1 MTTSQTL
8 RPLSSPAATSAPSRR
23 QVLAAAAGLALTPAL
38 PGAAWAQA
46 KYPNKAVTMII
57 PYPAGG
63 PSDASGRIYAE
74 VMTKNLGQPVVV
86 ENIGGGT
93 GIIGANKALNAAP
106 DGYTFFQGSGNE
118 VFLAPMLNEAAR
130 FSPGQFR
137 YIQPTAEATLL
148 LLVRNGLPGN
158 SLDEFLAYAK
168 ANASKPLT
176 YATVGV
182 DSMYH
187 LMGDAL
193 AKRVGANFM
202 HVPYKGSAP
211 ALQDLG
217 GGQVDFAILPY
228 QASFDGMAQQK
239 RLQIAGSFSKE
250 LPPPLKHVPLITS
263 SKLVPDFAYTING
276 GYFVRKEV
284 PEAVIARLREAV
296 SAGLDM
302 PDVRARLEAEG
313 RLVAKPAKS
322 QAEVDA
328 LFKQQLAQYRKL
340 VTDVGRKPLR

>member
-1 MTTSQTL
+1 MTH
-8 RPLSSPAATSAPSRR
+8 RHPHATHQLADARLSRR
-23 QVLAAAAGLALTPAL
+23 QVLAAAGLAAVPALSAL

-46 KYPNKAVTMII
+46 KYPTKPVTMII

-63 PSDASGRIYAE
+63 ASDASGRIYAE
-74 VMTKNLGQPVVV
+74 VMTKNMGQPVVV

-106 DGYTFFQGSGNE
+106 DGYTIFQGSGNE
-118 VFLAPMLNEAAR
+118 VFLAPMLNESAR
-130 FSPGQFR
+130 YNPSDFR
-137 YIQPTAEATLL
+137 YIQPTSEATLL

-158 SLDEFLAYAK
+158 SLDAFLSYAK
-168 ANASKPLT
+168 ANTAKPLS

-193 AKRVGANFM
+193 AKRVGANFL
-202 HVPYKGSAP
+202 HVPYKGAAP

-296 SAGLDM
+296 CAGLDL
-302 PDVRARLEAEG
+302 PEVRARLEAEG

>member
-1 MTTSQTL
+1 MTTD
-8 RPLSSPAATSAPSRR
+8 RIH
-23 QVLAAAAGLALTPAL
+23 LAAANPRMARRRLLAAATGLALAPTL
-38 PGAAWAQA
+38 SGRAWADA
-46 KYPNKAVTMII
+46 KYPSKAVTMVI

-93 GIIGANKALNAAP
+93 GIIGANKVLNAPA

-130 FSPGQFR
+130 FSPSQFR

-148 LLVRNGLPGN
+148 LLVRNGLPGA
-158 SLDEFLAYAK
+158 SLHEFLAYAK
-168 ANASKPLT
+168 ANTSKPLT

-187 LMGDAL
+187 LMGEAL

-217 GGQVDFAILPY
+217 GGQVDFAILAY
-228 QASFDGMAQQK
+228 QASIDGMAQQK
-239 RLQIAGSFSKE
+239 RLQIASSFSKE
-250 LPPPLKHVPLITS
+250 VPPPLKHIPLISS
-263 SKLVPDFAYTING
+263 SKLVPDFVHTING
-276 GYFVRKEV
+276 GYFVRKEMAE
-284 PEAVIARLREAV
+284 PLIARLREAV
-296 SAGLDM
+296 CAGLEV
-302 PDVRARLEAEG
+302 PEVRARLEAEG
-313 RLVAKPAKS
+313 RLVAKPAKT

-328 LFKQQLAQYRKL
+328 VFKQQLARYQKL